1 MSGKRSGR
9 LAKRETLTKVRG
21 KEKGARRRAGG
32 KGKMKREGEG
42 KKGRERERKGGRRR
56 KKMQGRWE

>member
-42 KKGRERERKGGRRR
+42 KKGRVRREGEGEKGG
-56 KKMQGRWE
+56 